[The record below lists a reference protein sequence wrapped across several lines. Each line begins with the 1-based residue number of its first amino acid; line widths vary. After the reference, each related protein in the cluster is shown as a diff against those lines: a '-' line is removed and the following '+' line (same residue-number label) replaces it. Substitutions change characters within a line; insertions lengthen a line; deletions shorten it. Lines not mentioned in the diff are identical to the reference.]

1 MKIFFF
7 LLVDYVAN
15 LSWYLL
21 VVFFFFFFFKLL
33 VDHLMCSMLM
43 RNWVYAIHFF
53 AKNEKRTI
61 AIICAIHFLGST
73 SVCVKVGLEI
83 AGYALL

>member
-1 MKIFFF
+1 MVFAGSFLFYFILFFI
-7 LLVDYVAN
+7 
-15 LSWYLL
+15 YL
-21 VVFFFFFFFKLL
+21 FIYKLL

-43 RNWVYAIHFF
+43 RNLVYTIHFF

>member
-7 LLVDYVAN
+7 LLVDYVVN

-21 VVFFFFFFFKLL
+21 VVFFFFKLL

>member
-7 LLVDYVAN
+7 LLVDYVVN

-21 VVFFFFFFFKLL
+21 VVFYFIFFKLL